1 MRSLK
6 EKYGIIDIGS
16 NTIRLVIYEK
26 SKSERIKE
34 IENIKTV
41 ARLRKYLNDQEV
53 LNTEGKNILLK
64 TLLMFQEI
72 TRHHKISEV
81 KCVATATI
89 RQSINRD
96 ELIQLVAEKTDFT
109 LQILSGYD
117 EAFYGFLAV
126 VNSTPIQ
133 EGVTIDIGG
142 GSTEVTYFKNREM
155 IHFHSFPFGALSL
168 KQDFISSNIPTAEEM
183 KQLTQFTQKQ
193 FESLDWL
200 REKQVPIVAV
210 GGSARNVVQI
220 HQSLVNYP
228 ITGIHQY
235 EMNFEEIN
243 FIKKHL
249 SSLEFDHI
257 LRTEGLSKDRADII
271 LPAIEV
277 FKELYSI
284 VNAKSFIFSN
294 KGLRDG
300 IFMEKCIL
308 NGEKLLP
315 NVLDKSFSDLEKDYE
330 VNIKHVNHIKVLVNQ
345 LVEQINL
352 SNLNQIKSGDKL
364 EINLAARVYNIGQ
377 YIDEESSSQHTFYLL
392 SNRTIEGLSHKDRIK
407 IALIASYKNKNS
419 FKQYVK
425 PFLEWFTADELKKL
439 RFLGILLKFANS
451 LNASKRE
458 VVKHIEFKLNDD
470 DLIVQL
476 KCLDDSTVEEIESE
490 KQIKQL
496 EKLFNKTTCIY
507 FEKHKSE

>member
-1 MRSLK
+1 MRILR

-16 NTIRLVIYEK
+16 NTMRLVIYEQ
-26 SKSERIKE
+26 SKNGRIKE
-34 IENIKTV
+34 VENIKSV
-41 ARLRKYLNDQEV
+41 ARLRKYLNEKDI
-53 LNTEGKNILLK
+53 LNNEGKDVLLK
-64 TLLMFQEI
+64 TLLMFQDI
-72 TRHHKISEV
+72 TQYHKISEV

-89 RQSINRD
+89 RQAVNQEEI
-96 ELIQLVAEKTDFT
+96 IQLVAEKTDFT
-109 LQILSGYD
+109 LQVLSGYE

-126 VNSTPIQ
+126 VNSMPIQ

-155 IHFHSFPFGALSL
+155 IHFHSFPFGVLSL
-168 KQDFISSNIPTAEEM
+168 KQDFISSNIPTDEEM
-183 KQLTQFTQKQ
+183 KELTQFLQKQ
-193 FESLDWL
+193 FRSLNWL
-200 REKQVPIVAV
+200 VEKQVPIIAL
-210 GGSARNVVQI
+210 GGSARNVAQI

-228 ITGIHQY
+228 ILGIHQY
-235 EMNFEEIN
+235 EMNYEEID

-249 SSLEFDHI
+249 SGLLYDQI
-257 LRTEGLSKDRADII
+257 LRIEGLSKDRADII

-284 VNAKSFIFSN
+284 VNAKSFSLSN

-300 IFMEKCIL
+300 IFMEEFIL
-308 NGEKLLP
+308 NGEKLLL

-330 VNIKHVNHIKVLVNQ
+330 VNINHVNHIKVLVNQ
-345 LVEQINL
+345 LVGQINL
-352 SNLNQIKSGDKL
+352 HNLNQIKSGDIVDL
-364 EINLAARVYNIGQ
+364 NLAARVYNIGQ

-392 SNRTIEGLSHKDRIK
+392 SNRTIEGLSHKNRIK

-425 PFLEWFTADELKKL
+425 PFLEWFTTDELKKL

-458 VVKHIEFKLNDD
+458 VVKNIEFKTNDD
-470 DLIVQL
+470 GLIIQL
-476 KCLDDSTVEEIESE
+476 KCIDDTTVEEIESE
-490 KQIKQL
+490 KHKKQL
-496 EKLFNKTTCIY
+496 EKILNKSTYIY

>member
-1 MRSLK
+1 MK

-16 NTIRLVIYEK
+16 NTIRLVIYEQ
-26 SKSERIKE
+26 SKSGRIKE
-34 IENIKTV
+34 VENIKTV
-41 ARLRKYLNDQEV
+41 ARLRKYLTDEEF
-53 LNTEGKNILLK
+53 LDTEGKEVLLN

-72 TRHHKISEV
+72 TRYHKISEI

-89 RQSINRD
+89 RQAVNQD
-96 ELIQLVAEKTDFT
+96 EIIQLVTENTDFT
-109 LQILSGYD
+109 IRVLSGYE
-117 EAFYGFLAV
+117 EAYYGFLAV

-133 EGVTIDIGG
+133 EGITIDIGG
-142 GSTEVTYFKNREM
+142 GSTEVTYFRNREM

-168 KQDFISSNIPTAEEM
+168 KHDFVSSNIPTTEEM
-183 KQLTQFTQKQ
+183 KQLTQFIQKQ
-193 FESLDWL
+193 FASLDWL
-200 REKQVPIVAV
+200 REKQVPIVAI
-210 GGSARNVVQI
+210 GGSARNVVQM

-243 FIKKHL
+243 FIKKYL

-284 VNAKSFIFSN
+284 VNAKSFVLSN

-300 IFMEKCIL
+300 IFMEEFIL

-315 NVLDKSFSDLEKDYE
+315 SVVEKSFTDLEKDYE
-330 VNIKHVNHIKVLVNQ
+330 VNIDHVNHIKFLVNQ

-352 SNLNQIKSGDKL
+352 YNLNQIKSGNILDL
-364 EINLAARVYNIGQ
+364 NLAARVYNIGQ

-439 RFLGILLKFANS
+439 RFLGILLKYANS

-458 VVKHIEFKLNDD
+458 VVKNIEFKMNDG
-470 DLIVQL
+470 DLIIKL
-476 KCLDDSTVEEIESE
+476 NCIEDATVEEIESE
-490 KQIKQL
+490 KHKKQL
-496 EKLFNKTTCIY
+496 EKLFNKSAYIY

>member
-1 MRSLK
+1 MK

-26 SKSERIKE
+26 SNSRRIKE
-34 IENIKTV
+34 VENIKTV
-41 ARLRKYLNDQEV
+41 ARLRKYLNDKEV
-53 LNTEGKNILLK
+53 LNTEGKNILLN

-72 TRHHKISEV
+72 TRHHKIGEI

-89 RQSINRD
+89 RQSVNQD
-96 ELIQLVAEKTDFT
+96 EIIQLVAENTDFT
-109 LQILSGYD
+109 LRVLSGHE
-117 EAFYGFLAV
+117 EAYYGFLAV
-126 VNSTPIQ
+126 LNSTPIQ
-133 EGVTIDIGG
+133 EGITIDIGG

-155 IHFHSFPFGALSL
+155 LHFHSFPFGALSL
-168 KQDFISSNIPTAEEM
+168 KQDFISSNMPTAEEM
-183 KQLTQFTQKQ
+183 KQLTQFIQKQ

-200 REKQVPIVAV
+200 RDKQVPIVAV

-228 ITGIHQY
+228 ISGIHQY

-243 FIKKHL
+243 YIKKHL
-249 SSLEFDHI
+249 LSLEFDHI

-277 FKELYSI
+277 FKELYSV
-284 VNAKSFIFSN
+284 VNAKSFILSN

-300 IFMEKCIL
+300 IFMEDFIL
-308 NGEKLLP
+308 NRDKLPP
-315 NVLDKSFSDLEKDYE
+315 NVLDKSFSDLEIDYGI
-330 VNIKHVNHIKVLVNQ
+330 NINHVNYIKVLVNQ

-352 SNLNQIKSGDKL
+352 YNLNQINSGDIL
-364 EINLAARVYNIGQ
+364 DLNLAARVYNIGQ

-407 IALIASYKNKNS
+407 VALIASYKNKNS

-425 PFLEWFTADELKKL
+425 PFLEWFTTDELKKL
-439 RFLGILLKFANS
+439 RFLGILLKFTNS

-458 VVKHIEFKLNDD
+458 VVKNIELKINDD
-470 DLIVQL
+470 NLIIQL
-476 KCLDDSTVEEIESE
+476 NCIEDAPVEEIESE
-490 KQIKQL
+490 KHKKQL
-496 EKLFNKTTCIY
+496 EKLFNKTINIY